1 MLVLP
6 DALRSRIAAW
16 AAHGRP
22 RETCGLLIG
31 RTSTEHRDR
40 NEVVDV
46 HAARNLE
53 VEHARERFELDP
65 ADFLAA
71 DAHARALGLDVVGVW
86 HSHVDRPARPSES
99 DRASAL
105 RSIAREWSYV
115 VVAVRASG
123 ASDAGE
129 LRSWRLDGE
138 RFVEEEVRAS
148 SDAAA

>member
-6 DALRSRIAAW
+6 DVLRSRIAAW
-16 AAHGRP
+16 AAKGHP
-22 RETCGLLIG
+22 RETCGVLIG
-31 RTSTEHRDR
+31 RASSDDRER

-53 VEHARERFELDP
+53 VERARERFELDP

-86 HSHVDRPARPSES
+86 HSHVDHPARPSES
-99 DRASAL
+99 DRASAIDA
-105 RSIAREWSYV
+105 IAREWSYV
-115 VVAVRASG
+115 VVGVRASG
-123 ASDAGE
+123 VDE

-138 RFVEEEVRAS
+138 RFVEEEVRAAAS
-148 SDAAA
+148 SSS